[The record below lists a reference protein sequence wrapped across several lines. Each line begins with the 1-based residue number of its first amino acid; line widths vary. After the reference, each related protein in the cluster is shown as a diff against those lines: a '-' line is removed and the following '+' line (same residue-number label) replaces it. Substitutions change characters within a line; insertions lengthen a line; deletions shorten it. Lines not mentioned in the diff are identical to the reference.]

1 MNNVIPLKRP
11 EHVISDA
18 ELDRLAND
26 LAAIAQR
33 YAGFQSLPAAIRKT
47 LSDALKRDR
56 HGPDLIST
64 PDYVIEEKF
73 KEKFSLRETI
83 SELQELINKQ
93 GGYNFEALRQE
104 RDDGETDL
112 PVA

>member
-18 ELDRLAND
+18 EVDRLAND
-26 LAAIAQR
+26 LAAICQR

-47 LSDALKRDR
+47 LSDALKREKPKPFADEILER
-56 HGPDLIST
+56 NMASWRADL
-64 PDYVIEEKF
+64 K
-73 KEKFSLRETI
+73 KE
-83 SELQELINKQ
+83 Q
-93 GGYNFEALRQE
+93 G
-104 RDDGETDL
+104 DGETNV

>member
-1 MNNVIPLKRP
+1 MNNVIPLKRS

-26 LAAIAQR
+26 ISSFAKR
-33 YAGFQSLPAAIRKT
+33 YPDSMCLSHGIRKL

-64 PDYVIEEKF
+64 PAHVIEEKF
-73 KEKFSLRETI
+73 REKFSLKESV
-83 SELQELINKQ
+83 SELQAQINKF
-93 GGYNFEALRQE
+93 GGYNFEDLREEQ
-104 RDDGETDL
+104 DDGESNV
-112 PVA
+112 PA